1 MTGHPYQ
8 NKMRPMPHLP
18 HNIEEILGRNGA
30 LSHFLEGFEYR
41 HSQIEMACLIMDA
54 LLEKIPAIVEAGTG
68 TGKTFGY
75 LTPLILSDKRCVIST
90 GTKNLQEQIFF
101 KDIPLLTKAVD
112 LKVAAL
118 LMKGRKNYLCLHR
131 YHQFFAEPG
140 LLKKERESMQRKL
153 EKWLANTTFADRA
166 ELEWMADDDPIWD
179 NLSASSDQCLGSE
192 CRHFGECYLNFL
204 RSAAAKSQL
213 IIVNH
218 HLFFADLM
226 VKKSGFGEIIPRF
239 QAAVFDEAHNLEDI
253 ATVYFGQSVSTAQL
267 TDFVQDAEKEFKRKT
282 NDSKKIKKEL
292 RVLTVK
298 IEALRDPF
306 LRAGDKGRLD
316 EEAQKILSLG
326 PGKDIKDALRRIQGQ
341 LNKEEVSDASIIS
354 IIERANDLEQSLE
367 RILSIEDP
375 DWLKWYEARK
385 RAVIFHASPL
395 DISREMQEL
404 LYKKVNRLV
413 FTSATL
419 STNGNFTYIRS
430 RLGLPSHLL
439 EGIMPSPFDLKAQT
453 LMYVPRDLPLPNE
466 PLFCQKIADRII
478 RLMEISSGRALILFT
493 SYANLRL
500 VHQLVKDK
508 MSYRIY
514 KQGDAPRSV
523 LLENF
528 KQDTHSVLMATG
540 SFWQGVDVPGET
552 LSCLVIDKLPFD
564 SPGEPLV
571 AARIDSIKSQGGN
584 PFMEYQ
590 LPAAII
596 ALKQGL
602 GRLIRKSTDRGLL
615 SVLDKRILT
624 SRYGQFFFNS
634 LPQIPKTD
642 DLEEVKKF
650 FSHKASEDKNFQ
662 KQNT

>member
-1 MTGHPYQ
+1 MSLQT
-8 NKMRPMPHLP
+8 LS
-18 HNIEEILGRNGA
+18 IEDILGKNGA
-30 LSHFLEGFEYR
+30 LSRSLEGFEYR
-41 HSQIEMACLIMDA
+41 HSQIEMACLIRDA
-54 LLEKIPAIVEAGTG
+54 LMEKIPAIVEAGTG

-75 LTPLILSDKRCVIST
+75 LVPLILSDKRCVIST

-101 KDIPLLTKAVD
+101 KDIPLLTKATG
-112 LKVAAL
+112 LKVSAL

-131 YHQFFAEPG
+131 YHQFFAATS
-140 LLKKERESMQRKL
+140 LLKKEQDALQRRL
-153 EKWLANTTFADRA
+153 EKWLHNTAFADRA
-166 ELEWMADDDPIWD
+166 ELEWMADDDPLWD
-179 NLSASSDQCLGSE
+179 NLSASSEQCLGSE
-192 CRHFGECYLNFL
+192 CLHFGECFLNLL
-204 RSAAAKSQL
+204 RGAAAKSQL

-267 TDFVQDAEKEFKRKT
+267 SDFVQDVEKEMKRKKKDFKR
-282 NDSKKIKKEL
+282 IKKEL
-292 RVLTVK
+292 RILTVK
-298 IEALRDPF
+298 IEALREPF
-306 LRAGDKGRLD
+306 QRAGDKGRLD

-326 PGKDIKDALRRIQGQ
+326 PGKDIKDALLKIQSQ
-341 LNKEEVSDASIIS
+341 LKKEETGEASLLS
-354 IIERANDLEQSLE
+354 LMERAYELEHSLE
-367 RILSIEDP
+367 RLVSIEDP

-395 DISREMQEL
+395 DISKEMQEL

-419 STNGNFTYIRS
+419 STNGNFVYIRS
-430 RLGLPSHLL
+430 RLGLPAHLL

-453 LMYVPRDLPLPNE
+453 LMYVPQDLPLPND
-466 PLFCQKIADRII
+466 PLFCQKIAERII
-478 RLMEISSGRALILFT
+478 RLMEITSGRALILFT

-508 MSYRIY
+508 INYKIY

-523 LLENF
+523 LLEDF

-552 LSCLVIDKLPFD
+552 LSCLIIDKLPFD

-571 AARIDSIKSQGGN
+571 AARIDSIRSQGGN

-590 LPAAII
+590 LPSAII

-602 GRLIRKSTDRGLL
+602 GRLIRKSSDRGLL
-615 SVLDKRILT
+615 SVLDKRILI

-634 LPQIPKTD
+634 LPEIPKTH
-642 DLEEVKKF
+642 DLGEVKKF
-650 FSHKASEDKNFQ
+650 FSHRDLGDTDFQ

>member
-1 MTGHPYQ
+1 MSQ
-8 NKMRPMPHLP
+8 QAQ
-18 HNIEEILGRNGA
+18 NIEEILGKNSA
-30 LSHFLEGFEYR
+30 LARSLDGFEYR
-41 HSQIEMACLIMDA
+41 QSQIEMACLIQDA
-54 LLEKIPAIVEAGTG
+54 LIEKIPAIVEAGTG

-75 LTPLILSDKRCVIST
+75 LVPLILSDKRCVIST

-101 KDIPLLTKAVD
+101 KDIPLLTKATGLRVS
-112 LKVAAL
+112 AL

-131 YHQFFAEPG
+131 YHQFFTEPG
-140 LLKKERESMQRKL
+140 LLKKEREALQRKL
-153 EKWLANTTFADRA
+153 ERWLVNTTFADRA

-192 CRHFGECYLNFL
+192 CLHFGECFLNLL
-204 RSAAAKSQL
+204 RGAAAKSQL

-267 TDFVQDAEKEFKRKT
+267 MDFVQDAEKEIKRKKR
-282 NDSKKIKKEL
+282 DFKKVKKEL
-292 RVLTVK
+292 KVLTVK
-298 IEALRDPF
+298 IETLREPF
-306 LRAGDKGRLD
+306 QRAGDKGRLD

-326 PGKDIKDALRRIQGQ
+326 PGKEIKEALRRIQSQ
-341 LNKEEVSDASIIS
+341 LNKEELNDASIVS
-354 IIERANDLEQSLE
+354 IIERAYELEHSLE
-367 RILSIEDP
+367 RILSLEDP

-385 RAVIFHASPL
+385 RV
-395 DISREMQEL
+395 
-404 LYKKVNRLV
+404 VGLV

-419 STNGNFTYIRS
+419 STNGNFIYIRS
-430 RLGLPSHLL
+430 RLGLPAHLL

-453 LMYVPRDLPLPNE
+453 LMYVPQDLPLPND

-478 RLMEISSGRALILFT
+478 RLMEITSGRALILFT

-508 MSYRIY
+508 INYKIY

-523 LLENF
+523 LLEDF

-552 LSCLVIDKLPFD
+552 LSCLIIDKLPFD

-571 AARIDSIKSQGGN
+571 AARIDSIRSQGGN

-634 LPQIPKTD
+634 LPDIPKTYE
-642 DLEEVKKF
+642 LGEVESF
-650 FSHKASEDKNFQ
+650 FSHRTPGDTELVE
-662 KQNT
+662 QNP